1 MVSQCHLYLTP
12 NRCDDDAK
20 QREPIF
26 KQLIDI
32 DRKKGQP
39 GHLTGTLEE
48 NLRKL
53 LIEGDTK
60 SGEDFCDVL
69 CCLGNM
75 SLNEA
80 NHARA
85 IRRGYHTKGMTLL

>member
-1 MVSQCHLYLTP
+1 MTS
-12 NRCDDDAK
+12 NRCDDIAK

-32 DRKKGQP
+32 DTKKKQP
-39 GHLTGTLEE
+39 GYLTGKLEK
-48 NLRKL
+48 NLREL
-53 LIEGDTK
+53 LIYGDTK

-69 CCLGNM
+69 CSLGNT

-85 IRRGYHTKGMTLL
+85 IRRGYHSKGMKS